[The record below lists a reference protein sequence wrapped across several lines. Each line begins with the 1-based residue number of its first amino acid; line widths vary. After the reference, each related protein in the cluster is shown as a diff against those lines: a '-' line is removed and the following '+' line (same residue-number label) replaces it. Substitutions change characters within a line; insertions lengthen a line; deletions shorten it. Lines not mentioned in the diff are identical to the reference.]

1 MVYDYESLKP
11 VALHKGAKTGEH
23 NVAKLLAKIVPK
35 IFKVRNHS

>member
-11 VALHKGAKTGEH
+11 VALHIGAKTSEH
-23 NVAKLLAKIVPK
+23 KFAKLLSRIVPK